1 MKRLRKQTRP
11 LAGNA
16 AILLFLILAGLFML
30 LPLIYTVVNAFKPLN
45 EIFLFPPRFIVRHP
59 TLDNFILM
67 LQLASNFNVPFSRY
81 VFNSVFVAG
90 AGTLLY
96 ILIASLAAYP
106 LAKYRFPGSVLFFQ
120 IVVWAILFRPEVT
133 GIPTYILLAKMHMI
147 DTYAAVIVPA
157 LASTFGVFLMRQFM
171 STFPDQILDAARIDG
186 AGEYRIFWRIVMPC
200 VKPGWITLLIFTFQN
215 FWNAGGISYI
225 YDESLK
231 GLPVVLSQIAAGGIA
246 RAGAGS
252 ATALFLMIPTV
263 LIFIVSQSSVL
274 QTMAYS
280 GIKGE

>member
-45 EIFLFPPRFIVRHP
+45 EIFLFPPRFFVRHP

-96 ILIASLAAYP
+96 ILIVSLAAYP
-106 LAKYRFPGSVLFFQ
+106 LA
-120 IVVWAILFRPEVT
+120 
-133 GIPTYILLAKMHMI
+133 
-147 DTYAAVIVPA
+147 
-157 LASTFGVFLMRQFM
+157 
-171 STFPDQILDAARIDG
+171 
-186 AGEYRIFWRIVMPC
+186 
-200 VKPGWITLLIFTFQN
+200 
-215 FWNAGGISYI
+215 
-225 YDESLK
+225 
-231 GLPVVLSQIAAGGIA
+231 
-246 RAGAGS
+246 
-252 ATALFLMIPTV
+252 
-263 LIFIVSQSSVL
+263 
-274 QTMAYS
+274 
-280 GIKGE
+280 